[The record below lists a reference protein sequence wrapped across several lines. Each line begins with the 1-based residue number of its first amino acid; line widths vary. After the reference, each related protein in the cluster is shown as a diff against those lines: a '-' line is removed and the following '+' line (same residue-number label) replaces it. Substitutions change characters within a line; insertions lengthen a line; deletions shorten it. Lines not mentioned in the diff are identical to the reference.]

1 MMPGFSKSQQ
11 ASTSVTRTRFGRRD
25 AFRLGG
31 IGLSIAAIA
40 AACGDDRGGD
50 TAPGRVGYAPKPE
63 PLPSF
68 PVDDS
73 VYLRTSTSVEVTIID
88 AYNELLDGGE
98 LGDEVAAVV
107 TDLVTRHES
116 LVEQLS
122 ELTAAA
128 GGTPWTCANPW
139 MVDRLIAPITATIAD
154 SDDPARDL
162 LNLAISL
169 ENVAAATHQSFTRLL
184 SSPEL
189 RPGTAGAAAVDSR
202 NAATL
207 VILTGGPEAYVSP
220 AIDGGAVPLVDGIP
234 EQFAITSR
242 FGSLAQFELVVGA
255 PDENGTRTTYVL
267 NTPAEN
273 SYIYNE
279 LEPSC

>member
-1 MMPGFSKSQQ
+1 MPGRSQPRR
-11 ASTSVTRTRFGRRD
+11 AATPVTSTRFGRRD

-31 IGLSIAAIA
+31 IGLSVAAIA

-50 TAPGRVGYAPKPE
+50 TAPGRVGYAPTPE
-63 PLPSF
+63 PLPPF

-73 VYLRTSTSVEVTIID
+73 VYLRTSTSVEVTIVD
-88 AYNELLDGGE
+88 VYSELLAGGE
-98 LGDEVAAVV
+98 LGADVAAAV
-107 TDLVTRHES
+107 TELVTRHQV

-122 ELTAAA
+122 ELTSAA
-128 GGTPWTCANPW
+128 GGTPWPCANPW
-139 MVDRLIAPITATIAD
+139 MVDRLIAPIRATIAE

-162 LNLAISL
+162 RNLAISL

-184 SSPEL
+184 SVPEL

-220 AIDGGAVPLVDGIP
+220 AIDGGEVPRVDGIP

-255 PDENGTRTTYVL
+255 PDENGTRTTYLL

-279 LEPSC
+279 LDPSC